1 MRKTIL
7 AAALVASLALL
18 AVVVWWQPGGETP
31 AGPTTGLDVVVI
43 GVDSMDW
50 FVLRGLLVDGALPT
64 TTSLL
69 RRGVTGE
76 IAADRPPLPE
86 VAWTAL
92 GRGRALAEGELSRVA
107 RTDGRLYGLTPELA
121 RIVEREG
128 GRTLTVGWPASW
140 PADDAEGLVVAPYRP
155 VSATHETGLPAA
167 ILAGDTGACP
177 EALRERVDAIVSRNE
192 AMLDAEF
199 DRLIFDGGGDG
210 MWAEHLDAARWA
222 FLSDLI
228 AIDAAASLMADESPD
243 LTMVCLGGLDAVSH
257 RFLAPAMPSFF
268 PDSPEEY
275 ARYEDLLDNY
285 YRFVD
290 TCVER
295 MRRLTDEDSVI
306 VICST
311 YGLHPTADV
320 PGVTGSHVNGPPGV
334 LILRGAGVAQRPQ
347 ALELSSADFAP
358 TLLALLGVPIP
369 TDMDGRVVPE
379 ALPAGL
385 LQRFPPVYEGTLD
398 IPEVTPDAALVS
410 AADALVGERLSRLRS
425 AGQ

>member
-1 MRKTIL
+1 V
-7 AAALVASLALL
+7 LVASLALL

-31 AGPTTGLDVVVI
+31 SGPTTGLDVVVI
-43 GVDSMDW
+43 GVDTMDW
-50 FVLRGLLVDGALPT
+50 FVLRGLLVDAALPS

-86 VAWTAL
+86 VGWTAL
-92 GRGRALAEGELSRVA
+92 GRGRTLAEGELSQVS
-107 RTDGRLYGLTPELA
+107 RTDGRLYGLTPEIA
-121 RIVEREG
+121 RIVERAG

-140 PADDAEGLVVAPYRP
+140 PAGGAEGIVVAPYRP
-155 VSATHETGLPAA
+155 ASATHETGLPAA
-167 ILAGDTGACP
+167 ILAGDAGACG
-177 EALRERVDAIVSRNE
+177 ESLRERIDGIVARNE
-192 AMLDAEF
+192 EILEEEF
-199 DRLIFDGGGDG
+199 DRLIFDGEGDG
-210 MWAEHLDAARWA
+210 MWAEHLEAARWA

-228 AIDAAASLMADESPD
+228 AIDATASLMAEQSPD

-268 PDSPEEY
+268 PDSPEDY
-275 ARYEDLLDNY
+275 AIYEDVLDNY
-285 YRFVD
+285 YRFID
-290 TCVER
+290 DCVER
-295 MRRLTDEDSVI
+295 LRRLTDEESVI

-320 PGVTGSHVNGPPGV
+320 PGISGSHVNNPPGV
-334 LILRGAGVAQRPQ
+334 LVLRGAGVAQRAQ

-369 TDMDGRVVPE
+369 TDIDGRVVPE
-379 ALPAGL
+379 ALPVGF
-385 LQRFPPVYEGTLD
+385 LQSFPPVYDGTMD
-398 IPEVTPDAALVS
+398 IPEVTPDASLLS
-410 AADALVGERLSRLRS
+410 AADALVAERLSRLRN